1 MPPAAQLQAMKQLDW
16 LVGRWKGEAVIE
28 YQPGQRRTINQTET
42 VQSKLSGLV
51 LLVEGVGTIR
61 TPGEEREIPVFEALA
76 VVSYDDQAKRYR
88 WQAFTG
94 GQYQDAEAKV
104 TDGGIEWRLANTPM
118 GSVRYTIRRTPAGEW
133 HEIGE
138 SSTDATN
145 WRRFFEMTLR
155 RAR

>member
-1 MPPAAQLQAMKQLDW
+1 MLVSARFLLGAPGRSCPRRNRTALGVHEMGRWHGRLRTGATIGGLLLCGMSGTRAQGPMPPAAALQAMKQLDW

-88 WQAFTG
+88 WQ
-94 GQYQDAEAKV
+94 
-104 TDGGIEWRLANTPM
+104 
-118 GSVRYTIRRTPAGEW
+118 
-133 HEIGE
+133 
-138 SSTDATN
+138 
-145 WRRFFEMTLR
+145 
-155 RAR
+155 